1 QDTAD
6 RIVLFGAIGMSVLA
20 YLLSAKLHDG
30 YVATLAESL
39 KSRAI
44 TLDDDDAY
52 DFTTKK
58 TLAETTALLDREKLL
73 ARIEQFQKQKE
84 SRAEGGEAGSR
95 AFGASAAPSART
107 SGKLTTTKASPLPD
121 EKASVAPSPEGTT
134 SNSD

>member
-84 SRAEGGEAGSR
+84 SRAEQGGVE
-95 AFGASAAPSART
+95 
-107 SGKLTTTKASPLPD
+107 TTATKASAKSSPD
-121 EKASVAPSPEGTT
+121 VNAPPAPDAT
-134 SNSD
+134 SISDPVVQRAAALRSGNT